1 MVNEQSLHH
10 MCRIVLA
17 LISTFT
23 ACVYAQDAPVTF
35 KTDVTLAR
43 IDAQVLDQN
52 GRAVSGLEASDFV
65 LRVDGRVV
73 AIRNFASENMPI
85 DILMLLDV
93 SGSMQPHVERIAYAA
108 QQALDVL
115 TPKDRVAIMVFD
127 TYTRLRL
134 PFRTSHS
141 EITAELNRVLRSERF
156 NGGTHITHALLDGAS
171 YVQREA
177 RPDARRAIVIL
188 TDDETQDSEDEPRVE
203 NALARANAVLGF
215 LQAPYE
221 PPTMNG
227 GGRRP
232 RTWGGGG
239 WPGGG
244 TGWPGGGGIGFP
256 GGGPVILGRGGPG
269 VYGGD
274 RSHTAGTSTI
284 ASDSGGDTI
293 RVDQASALE
302 DTLARLR
309 RRYTF
314 NFYFPAGVNEHAAVH
329 VELAQQARIRY
340 MDAEVHSRRVFISSQ
355 GSSEYAGPTVVT
367 RSPANNAASN
377 VSASEGETTSQASP
391 PGRRHVAVNE
401 DSGPRGP
408 RVDTPGDDS
417 NNSTP
422 KSEASPTDGASS
434 PNTQSPDKQNSAPG
448 GWPRT
453 NQNNPQ

>member
-1 MVNEQSLHH
+1 MSSLEK

-17 LISTFT
+17 LISTLT
-23 ACVYAQDAPVTF
+23 ACLYAQDAPVTF
-35 KTDVTLAR
+35 KSDVALAR
-43 IDAQVLDQN
+43 VDAQVLDQS
-52 GRAVSGLEASDFV
+52 GRAVSGLESNDFV

-93 SGSMQPHVERIAYAA
+93 SGSMQPHVERMASAA

-115 TPKDRVAIMVFD
+115 TAKDRVAIMVFD
-127 TYTRLRL
+127 TNTRLRL

-156 NGGTHITHALLDGAS
+156 NGGTHITHALLDAAS

-203 NALARANAVLGF
+203 SALARANAVLGF

-239 WPGGG
+239 GWPGGG
-244 TGWPGGGGIGFP
+244 TGWPGGGGGIGFP

-269 VYGGD
+269 GYGGD

-293 RVDQASALE
+293 RVDEASALE

-309 RRYTF
+309 QRYTF
-314 NFYFPAGVNEHAAVH
+314 NFYFPPGAADHAPVR

-340 MDAEVHSRRVFISSQ
+340 TDAEVHSRQVFISGR
-355 GSSEYAGPTVVT
+355 GSSEYAGPTVVA
-367 RSPANNAASN
+367 RSPADDTATN
-377 VSASEGETTSQASP
+377 VSSSGGETTAQASP
-391 PGRRHVAVNE
+391 SGRRRVAVNE
-401 DSGPRGP
+401 DSGPVGP
-408 RVDTPGDDS
+408 HVDTSGDGSDT
-417 NNSTP
+417 STSKP
-422 KSEASPTDGASS
+422 DGPPSQGASS
-434 PNTQSPDKQNSAPG
+434 SNAQNPNKQNSAPG
-448 GWPRT
+448 WPRT
-453 NQNNPQ
+453 DQNNPQ

>member
-1 MVNEQSLHH
+1 MYRV
-10 MCRIVLA
+10 VLV

-23 ACVYAQDAPVTF
+23 AGLYAQDPPVIF
-35 KTDVTLAR
+35 KSDVALAR
-43 IDAQVLDQN
+43 VDAQVLDQS
-52 GRAVSGLEASDFV
+52 GRAVSGLEANDFV
-65 LRVDGRVV
+65 LRVDGRIV

-108 QQALDVL
+108 QQALNVL
-115 TPKDRVAIMVFD
+115 TEKDRVAIMVFD

-134 PFRTSHS
+134 PFRTNHS
-141 EITAELNRVLRSERF
+141 DITAGLNRVLRSERF
-156 NGGTHITHALLDGAS
+156 NGGTHITHALLDAAS

-221 PPTMNG
+221 PPTLNA

-239 WPGGG
+239 GSWPGGG

-256 GGGPVILGRGGPG
+256 GGGGPVILGRGGPG

-274 RSHTAGTSTI
+274 PSHSAGTSTI
-284 ASDSGGDTI
+284 ANDSGGDTI

-309 RRYTF
+309 QRYTF
-314 NFYFPAGVNEHAAVH
+314 NFYFPSGVTEHAAVRI
-329 VELAQQARIRY
+329 ELAQQARIRY
-340 MDAEVHSRRVFISSQ
+340 TAAEVHSRRVFMSNQ
-355 GSSEYAGPTVVT
+355 GSNEYAGPTVVT
-367 RSPANNAASN
+367 RSPANDTASN
-377 VSASEGETTSQASP
+377 VSAPESDTTVQTSP
-391 PGRRHVAVNE
+391 SSHRHVNE

-408 RVDTPGDDS
+408 SVDAPGNDS
-417 NNSTP
+417 DNSTP
-422 KSEASPTDGASS
+422 KSDAPPAQGASS
-434 PNTQSPDKQNSAPG
+434 PNAESPNKQNPAPG
-448 GWPRT
+448 GWPRAHPD
-453 NQNNPQ
+453 NPQ